1 MRILMVGN
9 AQQRRFGKL
18 RVSTEYK
25 LWNGLIRNNHNV
37 LHYSDRDI
45 AAFLAPFH
53 LRDLGKRSSNRK
65 LIQTANNFN
74 PDLILL
80 GHCDII
86 KDETLKEIRKLL
98 PKVRIAYRNVDP
110 LFVPKNVE
118 AIHQRTN
125 TVDSIFVTTAGKALD
140 QFRGKRAS
148 IHYMPNPTDPVIE
161 TRDNSQ
167 CENLPIDLLFC
178 GNSNEYSDRQKSI
191 ESLANSLK
199 GDRIKFHAP
208 GYFGLPNVWGRD
220 YDNLIDQSKMG
231 LNLNR
236 QEGDYLYSSARLA
249 QLMGNGILAF
259 IHRAGNIQELIGED
273 SAVFFESDAELV
285 KKVRD
290 YNNDDAARREVA
302 SKGREFYRKYFSS
315 DLIAQYIVDVTMES
329 NHRST
334 QIWER

>member
-1 MRILMVGN
+1 MVGN
-9 AQQRRFGKL
+9 AQKRRFGEL

-37 LHYSDRDI
+37 LHYSDRDM

-53 LRDLGKRSSNRK
+53 LRDLGKRASNRK
-65 LIQTANNFN
+65 LIQTADNFK
-74 PDLILL
+74 PDLIIL

-86 KDETLKEIRKLL
+86 KNETLEEIRKLL
-98 PKVRIAYRNVDP
+98 PEVRIAYRNVDP

-118 AIHQRTN
+118 AIQKRTEIAD
-125 TVDSIFVTTAGKALD
+125 TIFITTAGTQLE
-140 QFRGKRAS
+140 QFKGKRS
-148 IHYMPNPTDPVIE
+148 SLHYMPNPTDPAIE

-167 CENLPIDLLFC
+167 REDLPIDLLFC
-178 GNSNEYSDRQKSI
+178 GNSNEHSDRQKSV

-199 GDRIKFHAP
+199 GDRMKFHTA

-220 YDNLIDQSKMG
+220 YDNLIAQSKMG

-259 IHRAGNIQELIGED
+259 IHRAGNMQELIGED
-273 SAVFFESDAELV
+273 RAVLFESNEELA
-285 KKVRD
+285 KKVRH

-302 SKGREFYRKYFSS
+302 SKGREFYREHFSS
-315 DLIAQYIVDVTMES
+315 DLIAQYIVDVTMGS
-329 NHRST
+329 SHRNT
-334 QIWER
+334 HIWER